1 MRPAKSNS
9 SSTARERG
17 FSLIEVMISMG
28 LLTVVS
34 LSVAQLFAISTRT
47 NQLARGLTSTM
58 SLAEQKLEQLRALS
72 WGFTTDGSGLPLSD
86 TTTNLA
92 VTPANATGAGLN
104 PSPSDALDRN
114 TTGLVDYLDADGV
127 WLGTGTTPPTGTVY
141 IRRWSVTPLPT
152 NPNNT
157 LILQVFCSPLAVE
170 IMRGTSTDARER
182 LPGEAWL
189 VSVRTRKA
197 P

>member
-1 MRPAKSNS
+1 MRSARFNS
-9 SSTARERG
+9 SSAAAARG
-17 FSLIEVMISMG
+17 FSLVEVLIAMG
-28 LLTVVS
+28 LLTIVS
-34 LSVAQLFAISTRT
+34 LSVAQLFAISTRAT
-47 NQLARGLTSTM
+47 YMSRGTSSTTA
-58 SLAEQKLEQLRALS
+58 LAEQKLEQLRALS
-72 WGFTTDGSGLPLSD
+72 WGFAIDGSGLPLSD

-114 TTGLVDYLDADGV
+114 TTGLVDFLDGDGV

-157 LILQVFCSPLAVE
+157 LILQVFVAPLSEEV
-170 IMRGTSTDARER
+170 MRGTSIAARDR
-182 LPGEAWL
+182 RPGEAWL
-189 VSVRTRKA
+189 VSVKTRKA
-197 P
+197 Q

>member
-9 SSTARERG
+9 SSVAAARG

-28 LLTVVS
+28 LLTIVS
-34 LSVAQLFAISTRT
+34 LSVAQLFAISTRS
-47 NQLARGLTSTM
+47 NHLARGLTSTTA
-58 SLAEQKLEQLRALS
+58 LAEQKLEQLRALS
-72 WGFTTDGSGLPLSD
+72 WGFATDGTGLPLSD

-114 TTGLVDYLDADGV
+114 TPGLVDFLDANGV
-127 WLGTGTTPPTGTVY
+127 WLGTGSTAPAGTVY
-141 IRRWSVTPLPT
+141 VRRWSVTPLPT

-157 LILQVFCSPLAVE
+157 LILQVLVTPLAVE
-170 IMRGTSTDARER
+170 ATRGDSTTARER
-182 LPGEAWL
+182 MPGESWL
-189 VSVRTRKA
+189 VSVKTRKA